1 MPDSFQL
8 QAALREDAGK
18 GASRRLRRESD
29 LVPAI
34 LYGAGKDP
42 QSLSIPHK
50 DLYKSCEDEAFFSR
64 VISLEV
70 GGKKQDA
77 IVKDLQRHPSKDRIL
92 HVDFF
97 RVQMDQEI
105 IVEVPLHFLNEDTC
119 VGVKQGGGNIS
130 HPMTSVEISCLPGLL
145 PEFIEVDIA
154 DLEVGSSIH
163 MSGLNLAEGLTIPI
177 LAQGADYDQVV
188 VACNVMRR
196 SEDSEAAGMDQTGDD
211 EQSLQT
217 GSVDSASS
225 EGTDNAK
232 D

>member
-1 MPDSFQL
+1 MADSFKL
-8 QAALREDAGK
+8 QAALRNDAGK
-18 GASRRLRRESD
+18 GASRRLRREGD

-50 DLYKSCEDEAFFSR
+50 DLYKSCGDEAFFSR
-64 VISLEV
+64 IISLEV
-70 GGKKQDA
+70 GGKQQDA

-105 IVEVPLHFLNEDTC
+105 VVEVPLHFLNEDTC

-163 MSGLNLAEGLTIPI
+163 MSELVLAEGLTIPV

-196 SEDSEAAGMDQTGDD
+196 SEDNETAGLDQAGDGD
-211 EQSLQT
+211 ESSQPGSLES
-217 GSVDSASS
+217 GSS
-225 EGTDNAK
+225 EGTDNE
-232 D
+232 

>member
-64 VISLEV
+64 IISLEV

-196 SEDSEAAGMDQTGDD
+196 SEDSEAAGMDQTGD

-217 GSVDSASS
+217 GSAESASS
-225 EGTDNAK
+225 EGTDSEK

>member
-8 QAALREDAGK
+8 QAALREDAVK

-64 VISLEV
+64 IISLEV

-217 GSVDSASS
+217 GSVDCASS
-225 EGTDNAK
+225 EGTDNEK

>member
-1 MPDSFQL
+1 MADSFQL
-8 QAALREDAGK
+8 KAALRQDSGK

-64 VISLEV
+64 IIALEV
-70 GGKKQDA
+70 EGKKQDA

-92 HVDFF
+92 HIDFF

-105 IVEVPLHFLNEDTC
+105 IVEVPLHFLNEDAC
-119 VGVKQGGGNIS
+119 VGVKKGGGNIT

-154 DLEVGSSIH
+154 NLEVGSSIH
-163 MSGLNLAEGLTIPI
+163 MSELNLAEGLTIPV
-177 LAQGADYDQVV
+177 LAQGVDYDQVV

-196 SEDSEAAGMDQTGDD
+196 TEDVETADMDQPGDD
-211 EQSLQT
+211 TQSSQT
-217 GSVDSASS
+217 GSAESGPS
-225 EGTDNAK
+225 EDGDIEK

>member
-1 MPDSFQL
+1 MADSFKL
-8 QAALREDAGK
+8 QAALRNDAGK
-18 GASRRLRRESD
+18 GASRRLRREGD

-50 DLYKSCEDEAFFSR
+50 DLYKSCGDEAFFSR
-64 VISLEV
+64 IIALEV

-105 IVEVPLHFLNEDTC
+105 VVEVPLHFLNEDTC

-154 DLEVGSSIH
+154 GLEVGSSIH
-163 MSGLNLAEGLTIPI
+163 MSELILAEGLTIPV
-177 LAQGADYDQVV
+177 LAQGTDYDQVV

-196 SEDSEAAGMDQTGDD
+196 SEDNETAGLDQAGDGD
-211 EQSLQT
+211 ESSQPGSLES
-217 GSVDSASS
+217 GSS
-225 EGTDNAK
+225 EGTDNE
-232 D
+232 

>member
-1 MPDSFQL
+1 MADSFKL
-8 QAALREDAGK
+8 QAALRNNAGK
-18 GASRRLRRESD
+18 GASRRLRREGD

-50 DLYKSCEDEAFFSR
+50 DLYKSCGDEAFFSSI
-64 VISLEV
+64 ISLEV

-105 IVEVPLHFLNEDTC
+105 VVEVPLHFLNEDIC

-154 DLEVGSSIH
+154 GLEVGSSIH
-163 MSGLNLAEGLTIPI
+163 MSELILAEGLTIPV

-196 SEDSEAAGMDQTGDD
+196 SEDNETTGLDQAGDGD
-211 EQSLQT
+211 ESSQPGSLES
-217 GSVDSASS
+217 GSS
-225 EGTDNAK
+225 EGTDNE
-232 D
+232 

>member
-64 VISLEV
+64 IISLEV

-154 DLEVGSSIH
+154 HLEVGSSIH
-163 MSGLNLAEGLTIPI
+163 MSELNLAEGLTIPA
-177 LAQGADYDQVV
+177 LVQGADYDQVV

-217 GSVDSASS
+217 GSAESASS
-225 EGTDNAK
+225 EGTDNEK

>member
-1 MPDSFQL
+1 MADSFKL
-8 QAALREDAGK
+8 QAALRNDAGK
-18 GASRRLRRESD
+18 GASRRLRREGD

-50 DLYKSCEDEAFFSR
+50 DLYKSCGDEAFFSR
-64 VISLEV
+64 IIALEV

-105 IVEVPLHFLNEDTC
+105 VVEVPLHFLNEDTC

-154 DLEVGSSIH
+154 GLEVGSSIH
-163 MSGLNLAEGLTIPI
+163 MSELILAEGLTIPV

-196 SEDSEAAGMDQTGDD
+196 SEDNETAGLDQAGDGD
-211 EQSLQT
+211 ESSQPGSLES
-217 GSVDSASS
+217 GSS
-225 EGTDNAK
+225 EGTDNE
-232 D
+232 